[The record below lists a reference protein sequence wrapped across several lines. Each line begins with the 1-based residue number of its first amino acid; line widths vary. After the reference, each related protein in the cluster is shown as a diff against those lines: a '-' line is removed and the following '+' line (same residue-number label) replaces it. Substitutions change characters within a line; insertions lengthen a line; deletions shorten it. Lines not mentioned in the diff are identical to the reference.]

1 MDLAKAWEK
10 ELAHITE
17 WRYLSYD
24 QEAAI
29 TALVNGTELTELRS
43 KLAEAEKRAEVAEA
57 MEYALAHP
65 VPSPCGHSS
74 EYAHTDD
81 GGKTIHCYVCQ
92 LTDATERAEKAER
105 EREDAE
111 AQLESQQRIIQAHHE
126 YQAEALRV
134 LFGAEFEEKSHEDY
148 MQALKALKARAE
160 AAEARA
166 EKAEKALV
174 VLRDAAGTAIGKLQ
188 DIASAATDAY
198 CNEHDDV
205 CCATCIQ
212 DTANEAI
219 AALKEA
225 L

>member
-1 MDLAKAWEK
+1 ANAKLEGVAEVLGGRFALPINEQTLADAVRLELEAMD
-10 ELAHITE
+10 
-17 WRYLSYD
+17 
-24 QEAAI
+24 
-29 TALVNGTELTELRS
+29 G
-43 KLAEAEKRAEVAEA
+43 KLAA
-57 MEYALAHP
+57 
-65 VPSPCGHSS
+65 
-74 EYAHTDD
+74 
-81 GGKTIHCYVCQ
+81 
-92 LTDATERAEKAER
+92 ATERAEKAER